1 MGDQIPFGKKGR
13 YGVVHGSIEEKF
25 NPFHLMIE
33 TNSRDDFDTDK
44 ILQQVSAHNFV
55 SPWKIWRKPKQALF
69 EGLAIISGFTILSIN
84 LI

>member
-44 ILQQVSAHNFV
+44 ILQQVSTHNFV
-55 SPWKIWRKPKQALF
+55 SPW
-69 EGLAIISGFTILSIN
+69 TI
-84 LI
+84 

>member
-55 SPWKIWRKPKQALF
+55 SPRKPKQALF
-69 EGLAIISGFTILSIN
+69 
-84 LI
+84 